1 MWEASPNPSVRWVQL
16 LLLIVLTAFVGAMW
30 GLERTTVPL
39 IAQQDFGI
47 TSPTITLSFIV
58 GFGLTKAFANVFA
71 GGLMDRVGRRRV
83 LVLGW
88 AIGLPV
94 PFMIIWAP
102 HWEWIVAA
110 NLLLGINQGLC
121 WTATI
126 LMMMDLMGVSRRGL
140 STGLNESVGYSGVA
154 ITTVATG
161 FVAASFGP
169 RPYPFFLGI
178 GLATMGLLLSALL
191 IRDTIHY
198 SQEEATQNPEWI
210 GPRSFWGSFGASL
223 RDRTLLSCNQAGL
236 VTKIND
242 AAVWGLF
249 PLFLASQ
256 GLDVVRIGL
265 VAAIYPQVWGV
276 TQLGTGF
283 LSDHVRRKRLIVG
296 GMLLQGLGIS
306 LAASAGGLPVWVGSA
321 ILLGVGT
328 AAVYPT
334 LIAAVGDSSPPMRRA
349 SAVGIYRWFRDGG
362 FVVGGLLAGL
372 VADAQGFH
380 AAFLVI
386 ASTNVVSALLVAA
399 LMTEPS
405 RARSFVRSSPD
416 PF

>member
-1 MWEASPNPSVRWVQL
+1 M
-16 LLLIVLTAFVGAMW
+16 
-30 GLERTTVPL
+30 
-39 IAQQDFGI
+39 
-47 TSPTITLSFIV
+47 
-58 GFGLTKAFANVFA
+58 
-71 GGLMDRVGRRRV
+71 
-83 LVLGW
+83 
-88 AIGLPV
+88 
-94 PFMIIWAP
+94 
-102 HWEWIVAA
+102 
-110 NLLLGINQGLC
+110 
-121 WTATI
+121 
-126 LMMMDLMGVSRRGL
+126 
-140 STGLNESVGYSGVA
+140 
-154 ITTVATG
+154 
-161 FVAASFGP
+161 
-169 RPYPFFLGI
+169 
-178 GLATMGLLLSALL
+178 
-191 IRDTIHY
+191 
-198 SQEEATQNPEWI
+198 
-210 GPRSFWGSFGASL
+210 
-223 RDRTLLSCNQAGL
+223 
-236 VTKIND
+236 TKIND

-283 LSDHVRRKRLIVG
+283 LSDHVGRKRLIVG